1 VDEEVIQKLEMTIL
15 SSLHFSSIQS
25 NIGGGKSGKVSSF
38 SISYPH
44 GGYGQER
51 REGGEGNTLERERD
65 DQMQHRWMGW
75 TGILLLLVLNGFSGA
90 LHSSIVSDSHV
101 EVDTVLCPSGRGK
114 AKKTDAPVVNGWG
127 RRTSLSTNGLG
138 LDEVISN
145 ASTVS
150 GC

>member
-51 REGGEGNTLERERD
+51 REGGEGNTLERERG
-65 DQMQHRWMGW
+65 MIRCNTVGW
-75 TGILLLLVLNGFSGA
+75 DGPGFPFFS
-90 LHSSIVSDSHV
+90 
-101 EVDTVLCPSGRGK
+101 
-114 AKKTDAPVVNGWG
+114 W
-127 RRTSLSTNGLG
+127 
-138 LDEVISN
+138 
-145 ASTVS
+145 
-150 GC
+150 

>member
-51 REGGEGNTLERERD
+51 REGGRRGVECGRESVSS
-65 DQMQHRWMGW
+65 W
-75 TGILLLLVLNGFSGA
+75 SGGA
-90 LHSSIVSDSHV
+90 
-101 EVDTVLCPSGRGK
+101 RGK
-114 AKKTDAPVVNGWG
+114 LIDIVGFTMGADFPIFKL
-127 RRTSLSTNGLG
+127 RTF
-138 LDEVISN
+138 
-145 ASTVS
+145 
-150 GC
+150 